1 MALDALTIST
11 WTQVGDF
18 MLRSDGLTVEPVSM
32 QNGALVWTLTLANG
46 QPFTVAECRQAY
58 SSPDAAMLIA
68 DALSR

>member
-18 MLRSDGLTVEPVSM
+18 MLRSDGLTVEPVALE
-32 QNGALVWTLTLANG
+32 NGALVWSLILADG
-46 QPFTVAECRQAY
+46 TPFTSNGCPQAY
-58 SSPDAAMLIA
+58 SSPDGAMLIA